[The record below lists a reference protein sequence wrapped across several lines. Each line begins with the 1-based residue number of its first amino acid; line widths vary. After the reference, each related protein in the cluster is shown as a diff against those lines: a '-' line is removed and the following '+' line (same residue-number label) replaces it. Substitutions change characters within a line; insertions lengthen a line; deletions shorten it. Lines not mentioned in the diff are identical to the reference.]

1 MFTTF
6 WDFFC
11 VWPNFPD
18 YWFYVIIENK
28 RGMYELPHEF
38 PNDLRLESLRKSK
51 LSGKFQNFIELFPN
65 PQYSQNENF
74 VSTSKN
80 LLRNRNWSLLGV
92 RCFTWKLAFAS
103 NILRMIVGRLT
114 EKLPNNSTNNFMLT
128 RILNRLNL
136 IPISIYGKAI
146 TSTQR
151 FINDRDNFSLI
162 KNQQPSFYF
171 RRFL

>member
-1 MFTTF
+1 MT
-6 WDFFC
+6 
-11 VWPNFPD
+11 
-18 YWFYVIIENK
+18 IESK